1 MPNTRPHL
9 RDRFNPQP
17 QPLTAAE
24 LAQKLDLRL
33 EGAGAGVF
41 KGLAPLAEA
50 GADQISFLD
59 NPKYAAQLKTTGAGA
74 IILRAEDAEKAPA
87 GAVKLI
93 TSQPYAAFAR
103 ALALFYP
110 TQLTAFS
117 GIDPSANIS
126 EGATVGKNV
135 RIGSGAVIADG
146 AEIGDNVAIGANT
159 FIGRRVVV
167 GAGTWIADNV
177 TLRKC
182 VVGRNCRIH
191 AGVRVGQD
199 GFGFAFDGQRVL
211 KVPQIGGVSIGDEV
225 EIGANSTID
234 CGAMGDT
241 VIGNFCKIDNL
252 VQIAHNVVLGDGCQ
266 LAAQSGVAGSSKLG
280 RGVILGGQSGVA
292 GHLEIADGVMIAG
305 QSGVSKSITEVRSVW
320 GGFPARPIKE
330 WRRQQATLG
339 RLTAKES
346 HKK

>member
-1 MPNTRPHL
+1 MPGTQSNL
-9 RDRFNPQP
+9 RERFNPQP
-17 QPLTAAE
+17 QPLKAADI
-24 LAQKLDLRL
+24 AQKLDLRL
-33 EGAGAGVF
+33 EGAGERLF
-41 KGLAPLAEA
+41 KGLAPLGEA
-50 GADQISFLD
+50 GIEQISFLD
-59 NPKYAAQLKTTGAGA
+59 NPKYASQLKDTGAGA
-74 IILRAEDAEKAPA
+74 VIVRAEDADKVPA
-87 GAVKLI
+87 GAVKFI
-93 TSQPYAAFAR
+93 TSQPYVAFAR

-110 TQLTAFS
+110 LQKTGSS
-117 GIDPSANIS
+117 GIDDRANVSDNASI
-126 EGATVGKNV
+126 GDNV
-135 RIGSGAVIADG
+135 RIGPGAVVADG
-146 AEIGDNVAIGANT
+146 AEIGDNVVIGANT

-167 GAGTWIADNV
+167 GAGTWIADSV

-191 AGVRVGQD
+191 SGVRVGQD

-211 KVPQIGGVSIGDEV
+211 KVPQIGGVRIGDDV

-241 VIGNFCKIDNL
+241 VIGNFCKLDNL

-266 LAAQSGVAGSSKLG
+266 LAAQSGVAGSTRLG
-280 RGVILGGQSGVA
+280 RGVILGGQAGVA
-292 GHLEIADGVMIAG
+292 GHLEIADGVMVAG

-339 RLTAKES
+339 RLTAKG
-346 HKK
+346 KA